1 MNSLLSG
8 HRNSNNLNLM
18 KTFKKLLA
26 PVVAFCALTCAA
38 NNNDL
43 VVKQMNVNSFDAIEA
58 DCVDVYVSIGA
69 PQNTFTITGSPEIL
83 SKFSATYR

>member
-1 MNSLLSG
+1 MNSPLSG

-58 DCVDVYVSIGA
+58 DLHA
-69 PQNTFTITGSPEIL
+69 
-83 SKFSATYR
+83 KHRH